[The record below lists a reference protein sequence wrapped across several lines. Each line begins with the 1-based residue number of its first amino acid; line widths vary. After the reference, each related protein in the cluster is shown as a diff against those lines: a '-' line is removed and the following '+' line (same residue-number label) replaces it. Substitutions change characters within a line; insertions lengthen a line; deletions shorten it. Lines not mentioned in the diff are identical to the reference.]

1 MGKRKTIT
9 TEQVIRELAA
19 IGLARVTDFLDVR
32 DGQMQVL
39 PTDQI
44 PADKL
49 AAVASVEHTS
59 TGLRLKFYDK
69 LKALE
74 LLGKYLG
81 AFDGNHGTREQENT
95 LLQAIL
101 ESTKEVLDT
110 GDIPEIQQKTA
121 IGHDLVEPSG
131 TERP

>member
-1 MGKRKTIT
+1 MGKRKNIT

-32 DGQMQVL
+32 DGQMEVL
-39 PTDQI
+39 PTSQI
-44 PADKL
+44 PAEKL

-81 AFDGNHGTREQENT
+81 AFDGNQGGQERENT
-95 LLQAIL
+95 LLEAIL
-101 ESTKEVLDT
+101 ESTKEALDT
-110 GDIPEIQQKTA
+110 GDIPEIQQTTA
-121 IGHDLVEPSG
+121 TGHDLVEPSG
-131 TERP
+131 T

>member
-9 TEQVIRELAA
+9 KDQVIRELAA

-32 DGQMQVL
+32 DGELEVL
-39 PTDQI
+39 PTGKVSGE
-44 PADKL
+44 KL
-49 AAVASVEHTS
+49 AAVASVERTS

-81 AFDGNHGTREQENT
+81 VFDGDHGEQPQENS
-95 LLQAIL
+95 LLEAIL
-101 ESTKEVLDT
+101 ESTKEAMDT
-110 GDIPEIQQKTA
+110 GDIPEIQ
-121 IGHDLVEPSG
+121 
-131 TERP
+131 

>member
-81 AFDGNHGTREQENT
+81 AFDGNQSAQERENT
-95 LLQAIL
+95 LLKAIL
-101 ESTKEVLDT
+101 ESTKEALDT
-110 GDIPEIQQKTA
+110 GDIPEIQQTTA